1 MQQQASVSRLS
12 VHLCLNYS
20 SVLNYFH
27 SNKGDLVVD
36 RKLHCKRQAGVEAV
50 KSRKEIRCCIGAGQ
64 YGQGII
70 NIPLV

>member
-12 VHLCLNYS
+12 VHLCLNFS

-36 RKLHCKRQAGVEAV
+36 GKLHCKREAGVEAV
-50 KSRKEIRCCIGAGQ
+50 FIFRLRTAAMLATLTLQQIFFKDCK
-64 YGQGII
+64 
-70 NIPLV
+70 